1 MIDFDHIFNP
11 WFGESFETIL
21 KDCLNMHVDI
31 LTPQGQSFERDL
43 PETIVPWRDILIN
56 DKLNP
61 WKIFRN
67 FQKWLT
73 P

>member
-31 LTPQGQSFERDL
+31 LTPQGQSFGRDL
-43 PETIVPWRDILIN
+43 PGTIVP
-56 DKLNP
+56 
-61 WKIFRN
+61 
-67 FQKWLT
+67 
-73 P
+73 